1 MPGFQTSINQQP
13 PLAVEGDFASA
24 NPRSSTLAGEAALVA
39 DPLGLTVGRFA
50 WVSTNAARNFGTGL
64 PAGFVH
70 REMQAAITAWLGQS
84 SMVIPAGLPVTLMNE
99 GDFWAKCGNI
109 ATPGQKAF
117 ADLGNGTISAAAAG
131 ATVAAASV
139 TGSIAGTTLTVTAVG
154 SGALVGGQSLTGTG
168 VVTGTQ
174 IVSQLTGTTGGV
186 GTYSVNNS
194 QTVASTTI
202 AGGAAVE
209 TNFVIR
215 SAALAGELVKISTWG
230 KQ

>member
-1 MPGFQTSINQQP
+1 MFQRTINQQP
-13 PLAVEGDFASA
+13 PLAIEGDFASA
-24 NPRSSTLAGEAALVA
+24 NPRASTLAGEAALVA

-50 WVSTNAARNFGTGL
+50 WISGNAARNFGAGI

-70 REMQAAITAWLGQS
+70 REIIGAITAWLGNA
-84 SMVIPAGLPVTLMNE
+84 SMLLPAGTPVTLFNE
-99 GDFWAKCGNI
+99 GDFWARCGNV

-131 ATVAAASV
+131 ASVVAASV
-139 TGSIAGTTLTVTAVG
+139 TGSIAGNTLTVTAVG
-154 SGALVGGQSLTGTG
+154 AGALVAGQSLTGANIATG
-168 VVTGTQ
+168 QT
-174 IVSQLTGTTGGV
+174 IVAQLTGTPGGI
-186 GTYSVNNS
+186 GTYSVLTA
-194 QTVASTTI
+194 QTVASQTI